1 MDGVVLFYKI
11 QKTVFEK
18 DAERFN
24 PLLVFQPCV
33 SAHLCPRATVA
44 TLVCQGLWL
53 TLIPPFQK
61 GCIICINATRD
72 KPLSINTL

>member
-1 MDGVVLFYKI
+1 MELFLFYKI
-11 QKTVFEK
+11 WETVFEK

-24 PLLVFQPCV
+24 TLLVFQLCV
-33 SAHLCPRATVA
+33 FAYLCPQATVT
-44 TLVCQGLWL
+44 TLVCQGLWFTFIL
-53 TLIPPFQK
+53 PFQK